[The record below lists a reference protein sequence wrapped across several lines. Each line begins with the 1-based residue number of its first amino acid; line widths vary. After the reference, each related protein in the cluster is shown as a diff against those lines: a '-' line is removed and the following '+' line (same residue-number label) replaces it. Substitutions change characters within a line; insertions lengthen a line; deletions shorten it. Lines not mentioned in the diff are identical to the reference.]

1 MKTQLLHNISRFM
14 HFSQV
19 PGEPAVQESARA
31 TEKEDIH
38 YGEIDL
44 SKWRPEP
51 TLVSAQDS
59 RQQQDTMYAQVR
71 VSKTENS
78 LTQTFHSPESIYAQ
92 VKNK

>member
-19 PGEPAVQESARA
+19 PREPAVQESARA

-51 TLVSAQDS
+51 TPVSAQDS
-59 RQQQDTMYAQVR
+59 RQQQESLYAQVK
-71 VSKTENS
+71 VSKTP
-78 LTQTFHSPESIYAQ
+78 HSPESIYAQ
-92 VKNK
+92 VKK